1 MTDEH
6 LIEISQRQNDQLLQL
21 AIEAAKKQAGGR
33 TLKPKGA
40 CHDCGDAFA
49 KDDPH
54 HAVRLFCDGLCEES
68 WRRWHQ
74 AQVRKHGPGYAA
86 RSAF

>member
-1 MTDEH
+1 
-6 LIEISQRQNDQLLQL
+6 
-21 AIEAAKKQAGGR
+21 
-33 TLKPKGA
+33 
-40 CHDCGDAFA
+40 
-49 KDDPH
+49 
-54 HAVRLFCDGLCEES
+54 LFCDGLCEES